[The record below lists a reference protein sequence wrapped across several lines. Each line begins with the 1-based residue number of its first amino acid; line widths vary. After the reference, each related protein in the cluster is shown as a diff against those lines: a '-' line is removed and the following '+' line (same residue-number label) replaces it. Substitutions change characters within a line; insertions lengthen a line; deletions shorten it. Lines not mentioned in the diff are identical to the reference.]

1 MSEKFPGSMP
11 TEEPKSVAPGFETI
25 ADALPEENRE
35 EFARLSEQ
43 VKDIADSHGGRIVDA
58 ELTSAERLLV
68 DRHNE
73 LKALAFENIRMA
85 E

>member
-1 MSEKFPGSMP
+1 MSENFLGSV
-11 TEEPKSVAPGFETI
+11 VAKGSKPAVPSFETL

-43 VKDIADSHGGRIVDA
+43 VADIADSHGGRIVDA
-58 ELTSAERLLV
+58 ELTSAERLLI
-68 DRHNE
+68 DRNNE
-73 LKALAFENIRMA
+73 LKSLALGDIRMA